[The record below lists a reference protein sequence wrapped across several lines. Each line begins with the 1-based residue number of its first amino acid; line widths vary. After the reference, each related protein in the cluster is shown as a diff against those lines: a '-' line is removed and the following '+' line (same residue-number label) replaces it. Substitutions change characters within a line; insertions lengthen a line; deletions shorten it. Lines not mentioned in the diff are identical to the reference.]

1 MAKKTEMKVD
11 YSLWEA
17 KCQLLRAQLMPY
29 AKTTARQVGQVAL
42 EMIKVRTPV
51 TKTGTDIR
59 SMWDMK
65 ESRQATKT
73 VFIISNTYEPNKVLL
88 FFEEG
93 TVPHEIT
100 STGSWPLKFQW
111 LGMTVHARRVSHP
124 GTPAY
129 RMIDQTE
136 QYIKPKMDWW
146 EKQQRD
152 MVNKIQSKRKA

>member
-1 MAKKTEMKVD
+1 MAKKTEIRVD
-11 YSLWEA
+11 YSLWQA
-17 KCQLLRAQLMPY
+17 KCELLRAQLMPY
-29 AKTTARQVGQVAL
+29 AKTTARQVGNVAL
-42 EMIKVRTPV
+42 EMIKDRTPA

-59 SMWDMK
+59 SMWNLK

-73 VFIISNTYEPNKVLL
+73 VFIISNTYEPNKVIL

-100 STGSWPLKFQW
+100 SKGSWPLHFWW
-111 LGMTVHARRVSHP
+111 LGKEIYARRVSHP
-124 GTPAY
+124 GTVAY

-152 MVNKIQSKRKA
+152 MVSKIQSKRKA